1 MPGDFLSIPEAAAIL
16 GVSRIAVFKRVK
28 SGHIPAFRAGRSWII
43 ARRDISATAAPA
55 ASAGSAAAPAA
66 KNSPAKKPPL
76 THPPSSPPPAAEA
89 PGDLDSMGWD

>member
-28 SGHIPAFRAGRSWII
+28 SGQIPAFRAGRAWVI
-43 ARRDISATAAPA
+43 ARRDISPPAVPPAAAGSALAPA
-55 ASAGSAAAPAA
+55 ARRRTE
-66 KNSPAKKPPL
+66 KPPPS
-76 THPPSSPPPAAEA
+76 PPSPPPPAED

>member
-28 SGHIPAFRAGRSWII
+28 SGHIPAFRAGRAWVI
-43 ARRDISATAAPA
+43 ARRDISAPA
-55 ASAGSAAAPAA
+55 VPSASAGSVTTPAA
-66 KNSPAKKPPL
+66 RHPAKKPPL
-76 THPPSSPPPAAEA
+76 TPPPSSPPPPAED